1 MPVETEKENVC
12 INQII
17 GQKRTEILVEGDVIV
32 NDVKPDVLNIIS
44 ANGIACVYKKEVM
57 DGKIRIDGS
66 VNTYIIYLADS
77 ENGNVRSLN
86 TVLDFTQII
95 DIDNCKPE
103 MILNENV
110 AVKNIDCRIIN
121 ERKISIKASL
131 DIEAKLYSNEQTDII
146 TGITNFDD
154 IQTLSNN
161 KCISSLVGE
170 GNTRAYAK
178 DTPAID
184 SMDDLAEIMN
194 ANLKIVGRE
203 IKLSYNK
210 VLAKAEVEI
219 WIMYLTEDNRINNV
233 TTKIPIMGFID
244 IENINDNNICDVD
257 YKLKNLIIK
266 PNNGEAHS
274 IYVEAEIELVCF
286 AYESK
291 EINLIEDLYSISQ
304 DVEFNKKSITT
315 IAGKQNISQSCNIKE
330 QISIPELGSNKI
342 YCANTKPIINDMKIM
357 NGKIL
362 YSGELNIEILYEVIN
377 YLRRTSRLCSKS
389 LP

>member
-178 DTPAID
+178 DTLAID

-315 IAGKQNISQSCNIKE
+315 IAGKQNISQSCNIK
-330 QISIPELGSNKI
+330 QR
-342 YCANTKPIINDMKIM
+342 KPLIFL
-357 NGKIL
+357 L
-362 YSGELNIEILYEVIN
+362 Y
-377 YLRRTSRLCSKS
+377 
-389 LP
+389 